1 MLKSSRMNIYQCL
14 FQNINTKTNMFL
26 EKVVKKD
33 KISALGNINNY
44 KNLSVVGEGSYG
56 KVYKSKNVQDGKL
69 YAVKK

>member
-1 MLKSSRMNIYQCL
+1 MNSYQCL
-14 FQNINTKTNMFL
+14 FQNINTKINTFF